1 MEINFLV
8 AGGLY
13 KRGGWSGSGKR
24 FVSRV
29 DPWQLFGGNLGETEI
44 WMLFVGIS
52 VGVAS
57 SD

>member
-8 AGGLY
+8 AGGSINGV
-13 KRGGWSGSGKR
+13 GGRVVKR

-44 WMLFVGIS
+44 DGCFS
-52 VGVAS
+52 RES
-57 SD
+57 R